1 MGQKDGDLIFGKLR
15 NEEIYDLWVRN
26 GYHVRFLGGLKKTNL
41 LPILDI
47 VRENGTYVECSFDI
61 RVIG

>member
-1 MGQKDGDLIFGKLR
+1 MICGLEMGI
-15 NEEIYDLWVRN
+15 N
-26 GYHVRFLGGLKKTNL
+26 VRFLGNYFFRRIKIDKSVAD
-41 LPILDI
+41 LDI